1 MRVFANYW
9 KSFAYLCVMMTLF
22 MFLSHGTQDLYPD
35 FLKTEHHLNPSWV
48 SYIAIIYNVGA
59 IVGAIIFG
67 LISQRVGRRKGILLA
82 LFVSI
87 VTIPAWA
94 FGHGLMMIAVAAFI
108 MQMGVQ
114 GAWGVVPVHLN
125 ELAPDAARGLVPGFA
140 YQLGI
145 LFASGTNNIEYALR
159 DHYGYRWALAGFEIA
174 TILGLAVVVWFGR
187 EAHGKQFSSIRSNP

>member
-1 MRVFANYW
+1 MAQIMRVFASYW

-48 SYIAIIYNVGA
+48 SYIAIIYNMGA

-67 LISQRVGRRKGILLA
+67 LISQRIGRRKGILLA

-94 FGHGLMMIAVAAFI
+94 FG
-108 MQMGVQ
+108 Q
-114 GAWGVVPVHLN
+114 GW
-125 ELAPDAARGLVPGFA
+125 
-140 YQLGI
+140 
-145 LFASGTNNIEYALR
+145 
-159 DHYGYRWALAGFEIA
+159 
-174 TILGLAVVVWFGR
+174 
-187 EAHGKQFSSIRSNP
+187 